1 MCIELTLNMQR
12 LCDATF
18 VSTTIHLPVPIVQNL
33 QQEDYCIVI
42 LFKELIVLL
51 TQYIVRDPT

>member
-1 MCIELTLNMQR
+1 MQR